1 MSEIPFIK
9 ALGDALDTAM
19 ATSTRDSAR
28 SRRPLR
34 FLRPRRRLALALIGL
49 AVIVAGGATA
59 DSLLLGSSQRLAAGT
74 VNCFFTTHGKAISL
88 KTPGAGGEPS
98 NGKSPI
104 AVCRRWYGLN
114 AHTGRNAADVKF
126 VACRQAPTV
135 VAVFVASGR
144 ANQCQ
149 SLGLAPLPQTYPA
162 GATSIRTL
170 IRALATLQHEHDCVS
185 PTALAG
191 EVRATLKRL
200 GFASWRA
207 AVPPA
212 HPPIDAKIPGHAK
225 IPYAQLEPPSGTG
238 GTCGELVS
246 NPPSSSVS
254 LNARKRAVMIS
265 TGPPN
270 SIARLLNHVS
280 YELYTRTYEHCF
292 TSTSVR
298 ALVLRA
304 FAASPL
310 RPRFATTAAFPPGVK
325 YEPHSQLLYDNGC
338 VRFEVANPGNDERY
352 VDVWLFARGAPPL
365 PAHLLHP
372 QANAFRP

>member
-9 ALGDALDTAM
+9 ELGDALDTAM
-19 ATSTRDSAR
+19 ATSGRGSDAHL
-28 SRRPLR
+28 RRPRR

-49 AVIVAGGATA
+49 TVIVAGGAAA

-88 KTPGAGGEPS
+88 KTPGAGDEPS

-114 AHTGRNAADVKF
+114 AHTGRNAADVKL

-144 ANQCQ
+144 ADQCQ
-149 SLGLAPLPQTYPA
+149 SLGLAPLPRTYPA
-162 GATSIRTL
+162 GAASVRML
-170 IRALATLQHEHDCVS
+170 IHALVTLQHEHDCVS

-200 GFASWRA
+200 RFAGWRPTL
-207 AVPPA
+207 PPT
-212 HPPIDAKIPGHAK
+212 HPSA
-225 IPYAQLEPPSGTG
+225 YVYPSGTG
-238 GTCGELVS
+238 GACGELVS

-254 LNARKRAVMIS
+254 LNARQRTVMIS

-280 YELYTRTYEHCF
+280 YELYTHTYEHCF

-298 ALVLRA
+298 ALVRRA

-310 RPRFATTAAFPPGVK
+310 RARFATTEAFPSGVRYK
-325 YEPHSQLLYDNGC
+325 PQSQLLYENGC
-338 VRFEVANPGNDERY
+338 VRFDVGYPGNDGRY

-365 PAHLLHP
+365 PARQLHP
-372 QANAFRP
+372 QADAFRP